1 MSTTSHDTALCI
13 IPPASQCRHVDQL
26 RELYDKA
33 YGKWPPHINL
43 VYPFVA
49 REHLPKAEQQIREY
63 LAENLDQETPIDIEL
78 VQAGGFVQK
87 NSMTVFL
94 TDDGGDDEDSPLD
107 SLRTT
112 VLRALGQRP
121 ARSTAHL
128 TVGQTQGNPLISQS
142 YLLRKARL
150 LPNMR
155 FRVGTLAILI
165 RERTTGTRST
175 DHMRLYGTIDIGA
188 PCDIWRPHSVDYWVK
203 TSNSNLPTLQS
214 DGDGGQQETVSDDHE
229 VLTEPALCFDP
240 NEHKWSSYTDGD
252 RTESGIKDITVSS
265 YNVLVDTEY
274 PPDHDR
280 DPLIVSTILSDS
292 ATADVL
298 VLQEVSDDFLNYLLW
313 GSPDVTQIAQ
323 RYPYVSHGPPCQND
337 LGPLPSLRNVVIMS
351 RYPFCWHSVSF
362 HRKHKS
368 ALVAQF
374 GGIEMTSSMESK
386 GLVVAGVHLTAG
398 LTDGSVATKKSQ
410 MSTLMR
416 HLEQNYKRGP
426 WVIAGDFNLVTSTYT
441 IDFSIKN
448 QSISSETVS
457 ALSAIEDELR
467 EAGLSDAWSVAHVE
481 GVDHT
486 SNTET
491 GDMFEGEEGATF
503 DPQNNRLAAGTTTT
517 SHDRPQ
523 RYDRILFKPQE
534 SLRIVHFNHFG
545 VPEMIDGEQV
555 VASDHY
561 GVRTR
566 IQSMNAA
573 VSNDRNKEMSSKQLF
588 FEHKR
593 AARVLADT
601 TSLHSILETHG
612 MFPNEKH
619 VGDRHDAF
627 ASLQNI
633 LLGTSEDASL
643 AQPDI
648 PLIVV
653 PVGSYALG
661 VWTTDSDVDCLCIGT
676 ISSKTF
682 FKLARQRLVKAESQ
696 GIRILRKVEASTGTM
711 LELSVNGILMDL
723 QYCPAPQ
730 IVARWH
736 EFRNIP
742 ASDPVFNLS
751 ILSLRKLKP
760 YRDLLYIQRTL
771 PSLPAFRLAYRC
783 IKLWAVQRGIY
794 SAKFGFLGGVHIT
807 LMLSRV
813 CKKLGHDY
821 GSVTAADIVVSFF
834 HHYAHFDWT
843 NDIVYDA
850 IYHKQRPR
858 YYRNTREPMVVLGYH
873 SPNSNI
879 AHTATVPG
887 LRLLVKAFRNAE
899 QQLCEPGMTWEK
911 FFDAPPA
918 SELKLNLPHGVVEF
932 LHTYNNFIKVDIQF
946 WGRTLAKGKSLVGWV
961 ESRCISLVIDI
972 HKAIPNSEVQIW
984 PARFVN
990 GGSKDVEDG
999 RDYQGCYLIG
1009 LSKAEKT
1016 VSATSTEAKQ
1026 VAKQALEKAL
1036 DRFLTQLRTDEKN
1049 FDSNTSWVDAS
1060 LVRSSEVKDLQLDDR
1075 EWGIYAT
1082 ETASDSDEEEDVVDE
1097 DLEDADETKPQR
1109 AIPQRPKPTSTPL
1122 SSTKLRP
1129 ASDVLNRLRWD
1140 PSLDPSDYIIGYEDR
1155 FLGAKEI
1162 GLEKWKTEQTDE
1174 EFIPQHRILYFK
1186 RKGGEDGRGDVVWER
1201 VTRIDKIFGSGLG
1214 NGD

>member
-1 MSTTSHDTALCI
+1 M
-13 IPPASQCRHVDQL
+13 
-26 RELYDKA
+26 
-33 YGKWPPHINL
+33 N
-43 VYPFVA
+43 VY
-49 REHLPKAEQQIREY
+49 
-63 LAENLDQETPIDIEL
+63 
-78 VQAGGFVQK
+78 
-87 NSMTVFL
+87 L
-94 TDDGGDDEDSPLD
+94 TDHGGEDVDSPLV
-107 SLRTT
+107 SLRTV
-112 VLRALGQRP
+112 VLRALGQGP

-150 LPNMR
+150 LPDMR

-165 RERTTGTRST
+165 RERTTGTLST

-188 PCDIWRPHSVDYWVK
+188 PSDIWRPHSSDYWVK
-203 TSNSNLPTLQS
+203 TPNSNLPTLQS
-214 DGDGGQQETVSDDHE
+214 DSDGGQQEIISDNHK
-229 VLTEPALCFDP
+229 VLAEPALCFDP
-240 NEHKWSSYTDGD
+240 TGKEWSAYTDGD
-252 RTESGIKDITVSS
+252 KGQNGIRELTVSS

-280 DPLIVSTILSDS
+280 DPLIVSTILSNS
-292 ATADVL
+292 AEADVL
-298 VLQEVSDDFLNYLLW
+298 VLQEVSDDFLSYLLRN
-313 GSPDVTQIAQ
+313 SPDVMQIAQ
-323 RYPYVSHGPPCQND
+323 RYPFVSHGPPCQND
-337 LGPLPSLRNVVIMS
+337 LGPLPSLRNVVILS
-351 RYPFCWHSVSF
+351 RYPFSWHSVSF

-368 ALVAQF
+368 ALIAQF
-374 GGIEMTSSMESK
+374 NGVAISSSVEPE

-410 MSTLMR
+410 MGTLTHYLER
-416 HLEQNYKRGP
+416 HYKRES
-426 WVIAGDFNLVTSTYT
+426 WVVAGDFNLVTSTYT
-441 IDFSIKN
+441 IDLSVKN

-457 ALSAIEDELR
+457 TLSAIEDEIR
-467 EAGLSDAWSVAHVE
+467 EAGLSDVWSVARVE
-481 GVDHT
+481 GVDQT
-486 SNTET
+486 SATES
-491 GDMFEGEEGATF
+491 GDLFEGEEGATF

-561 GVRTR
+561 GVRAR
-566 IQSMNAA
+566 IQSTDAA
-573 VSNDRNKEMSSKQLF
+573 VSNDVNKDLSSKQLII
-588 FEHKR
+588 EHRR
-593 AARVLADT
+593 AAGVLADT
-601 TSLHSILETHG
+601 TSLHSVLETHG
-612 MFPNEKH
+612 MFPNEKQA
-619 VGDRHDAF
+619 GEWRDAF
-627 ASLQNI
+627 ASLQNV
-633 LLGTSEDASL
+633 LLGTSEDSNQ

-648 PLIVV
+648 PLVIV

-661 VWTTDSDVDCLCIGT
+661 VWTADSDIDCLCIGT

-682 FKLARQRLVKAESQ
+682 FKLARQRLSKAEIQ

-711 LELSVNGILMDL
+711 LELSVNEILMDL

-730 IVARWH
+730 VVERWH

-742 ASDPVFNLS
+742 ASDPIFNLS
-751 ILSLRKLKP
+751 VLSLRKLKP

-807 LMLSRV
+807 LMLSWV

-821 GSVTAADIVVSFF
+821 GSVTAADIVTSFF

-850 IYHKQRPR
+850 IYHKKRPR
-858 YYRNTREPMVVLGYH
+858 YYRSTREPMVVLGYH
-873 SPNSNI
+873 APNSNI

-887 LRLLVKAFRNAE
+887 LKLLVKAFRNAE
-899 QQLCEPGMTWEK
+899 QQLCEPGITWET
-911 FFDAPPA
+911 FFGAPSAPRQ
-918 SELKLNLPHGVVEF
+918 ELNIPHGVADF
-932 LHTYNNFIKVDIQF
+932 LHAYNNFIKIDMQF

-984 PARFVN
+984 PARFADSD
-990 GGSKDVEDG
+990 SKDVDDG
-999 RDYQGCYLIG
+999 KDYQGCYLIG

-1016 VSATSTEAKQ
+1016 ASAASAEEKQ
-1026 VAKQALEKAL
+1026 VAKQALDKVL

-1049 FDSNTSWVDAS
+1049 FDPNISWIDAS
-1060 LVRSSEVKDLQLDDR
+1060 LVRSSEVRDLQLDDR

-1082 ETASDSDEEEDVVDE
+1082 ELDSDSDDEEDIIDE
-1097 DLEDADETKPQR
+1097 DTEDADDTKPQR
-1109 AIPQRPKPTSTPL
+1109 AIPQRPKPTSKPL

-1155 FLGAKEI
+1155 FLGAKET

-1186 RKGGEDGRGDVVWER
+1186 RKGGEDGRGDIVWER
-1201 VTRIDKIFGSGLG
+1201 ATRIDKIFGSGLG